1 MNEYHS
7 SMPSMYQG
15 IKKRKTG
22 IQKPLLAVLVFILVL
37 LVIRILNLGLW
48 WLTNRLEIQNNAVLS
63 NTQYTFIGFSSEA
76 GAKKELEKIRDF
88 GKGDSVAVSY
98 FDVFTPI
105 GIMVHNRQQGTEM
118 IDMGRLLLYTCPG
131 SSSTK
136 FFFHGAITQD
146 CGGKVSEK
154 YYEPYLAQRPI
165 RLAANKLRASSAG
178 GPALSFIQKP
188 VAKSEYLRVPY
199 LIYFY
204 FPLVLIILLSLHFGG
219 GMLTGFFYFV
229 ELFFLFDYRQVLAEV
244 PFAWVKSITGGE
256 FGMSAATIVAVVV
269 AALALILFAS
279 GLYRWKTLREHPAAR
294 LWVLFFLLLPL
305 VLRF

>member
-1 MNEYHS
+1 
-7 SMPSMYQG
+7 MYQG

-37 LVIRILNLGLW
+37 LTIRILNLGLW
-48 WLTNRLEIQNNAVLS
+48 WLTNRLEIEHNTGLS
-63 NTQYTFIGFSSEA
+63 NTQYTFVGFSSEA
-76 GAKKELEKIRDF
+76 GAKRELEKLRDF

-105 GIMVHNRQQGTEM
+105 GFMVHNRKQGAEM

-131 SSSTK
+131 SSATK
-136 FFFHGAITQD
+136 FWFHGAVTQD
-146 CGGKVSEK
+146 CAGKVSEK
-154 YYEPYLAQRPI
+154 YYEPFLAQQLI
-165 RLAANKLRASSAG
+165 RLGADKLRDSTAS
-178 GPALSFIQKP
+178 GPALSFVQKP

-204 FPLVLIILLSLHFGG
+204 FPLVLLILLSLHFGG

-229 ELFFLFDYRQVLAEV
+229 ELFFLFDYRQVLAEA

-269 AALALILFAS
+269 AVSALILFVS
-279 GLYRWKTLREHPAAR
+279 GLYRWKTLREHPVAR